1 MTPPAEDNTP
11 EPPVEEEKPE
21 VTPPTEDNTPQPPVE
36 EEKPEVAPP
45 VENNQIVNAD
55 KGEEIVVDITK
66 PTNVTITSS
75 KLENKDVEYIL
86 INGIKVTKTSIEYGD
101 VQAIATF
108 KAKEYFT
115 VNNGSITLAQQLFE
129 DLKLYAKDGYTVGVG
144 FADGNEIS
152 ELVKLNV
159 VNSSVNVENPV
170 IPPVEENKNNS
181 TTNKENNSTTNKE
194 NVTNKLPNTGNPI
207 SSGVVSIFGMV
218 SAFVGTVLFK
228 KKK

>member
-1 MTPPAEDNTP
+1 M
-11 EPPVEEEKPE
+11 EEEKPE
-21 VTPPTEDNTPQPPVE
+21 VI
-36 EEKPEVAPP
+36 PP
-45 VENNQIVNAD
+45 VENNQIVNVD

-101 VQAIATF
+101 VQAISAF
-108 KAKEYFT
+108 EVKEYFT
-115 VNNGSITLAQQLFE
+115 VNNGSITLSQQLFE
-129 DLKLYAKDGYTVGVG
+129 DLNLDVKDGYTVGVG

-170 IPPVEENKNNS
+170 IPPVEENKNNSTPNKENNS

>member
-1 MTPPAEDNTP
+1 M
-11 EPPVEEEKPE
+11 
-21 VTPPTEDNTPQPPVE
+21 
-36 EEKPEVAPP
+36 
-45 VENNQIVNAD
+45 
-55 KGEEIVVDITK
+55 
-66 PTNVTITSS
+66 
-75 KLENKDVEYIL
+75 
-86 INGIKVTKTSIEYGD
+86 
-101 VQAIATF
+101 
-108 KAKEYFT
+108 
-115 VNNGSITLAQQLFE
+115 NNGSITLSQQLFE
-129 DLKLYAKDGYTVGVG
+129 DLNLDAKDGYTVGVG

-170 IPPVEENKNNS
+170 IPPVEENKNNSTPNKENNS

>member
-1 MTPPAEDNTP
+1 M
-11 EPPVEEEKPE
+11 
-21 VTPPTEDNTPQPPVE
+21 
-36 EEKPEVAPP
+36 
-45 VENNQIVNAD
+45 
-55 KGEEIVVDITK
+55 
-66 PTNVTITSS
+66 
-75 KLENKDVEYIL
+75 
-86 INGIKVTKTSIEYGD
+86 
-101 VQAIATF
+101 
-108 KAKEYFT
+108 
-115 VNNGSITLAQQLFE
+115 NNGSITLSQQLFE
-129 DLKLYAKDGYTVGVG
+129 DLNLDVKDGYTVGVG

-170 IPPVEENKNNS
+170 IPPVEKNKNNSTPNKENNS

-218 SAFVGTVLFK
+218 SAFVETILFK